1 MTRLNPATRNIA
13 IGRLQAGESQNEVAR
28 TLNVN
33 QSTIPR
39 LWNIFQQTGSMN
51 DRQRSGRPRII
62 TPGQDRY
69 IRVFLLRIEPLPH
82 QQLQP
87 EYLDC
92 EESAHWLRQHGIRPR
107 RPYFGAVLT
116 PLHRRERVRW
126 CNRLRGWSF
135 RNWRRIWFSD
145 ESRFLLQ
152 KHDGRIRV
160 YRRRNEHFSSS
171 CVQEVDSFGGSSV
184 MMWVAISNDRKTDL
198 VHVPG
203 NLTAVRHRNEIL
215 QPHLMH
221 VIDRQ
226 RELFQQD
233 NARPHTARVTM
244 NYLEQNN
251 INVLPWPYKSPDLNP
266 IEHLWDQLDKR
277 VRQRQPPPQTLD
289 QLRQMLQQEW
299 RTIPRNNVRNL
310 IESMPRRWR
319 AVLAACGGHTRY

>member
-1 MTRLNPATRNIA
+1 M
-13 IGRLQAGESQNEVAR
+13 
-28 TLNVN
+28 
-33 QSTIPR
+33 
-39 LWNIFQQTGSMN
+39 
-51 DRQRSGRPRII
+51 
-62 TPGQDRY
+62 
-69 IRVFLLRIEPLPH
+69 PH

-126 CNRLRGWSF
+126 CNRLRSWSF

-160 YRRRNEHFSSS
+160 YRRRNERFSSS

-203 NLTAVRHRNEIL
+203 NLTAVRHRDEIL
-215 QPHLMH
+215 QPHQPH

-299 RTIPRNNVRNL
+299 RTISRNNVRNL

-319 AVLAACGGHTRY
+319 AVLAACDGHTRY